1 MGIEGL
7 QLDKVQA
14 LLKQAGRSMPE
25 INGTGTV
32 QYVQYLLDALCDL
45 STRDS
50 LTGLVNRRYFL
61 AVVEQELDRVARTG
75 ESALLLMIDIDHF
88 KRVNDEYGH
97 LAGDA
102 VICAVGEALR
112 ASARSM
118 DTVARIGGEEFGVI
132 VPNCPPSFAPQVAER
147 IRQTV
152 LATAVPFQHQNIQVS
167 ISCGGAFAPGWLRT
181 LADNWIDRADR
192 LLYQAK
198 EQGRNRVCIEAFPSS
213 DVSAEEKGML
223 YGWGMPDDLMMDDRK
238 TV

>member
-1 MGIEGL
+1 MTIDGL

-25 INGTGTV
+25 KCESGEV
-32 QYVQYLLDALCDL
+32 QYIQSLLDALCDL

-61 AVVEQELDRVARTG
+61 AVLEQELDRVARAG

-102 VICAVGEALR
+102 VIRAVGEALR
-112 ASARSM
+112 TSARSM

-152 LATAVPFQHQNIQVS
+152 LGTVVSFHDQTIRVS

-192 LLYQAK
+192 LLYMAK
-198 EQGRNRVCIEAFPSS
+198 EQGRNRVCIEDFPSS

-223 YGWGMPDDLMMDDRK
+223 YGWALPDDLMIDDSK

>member
-1 MGIEGL
+1 MDIAGL

-14 LLKQAGRSMPE
+14 LLRQAGRSMPDLQS
-25 INGTGTV
+25 TGPV
-32 QYVQYLLDALCDL
+32 HYVQALLDALCDL

-50 LTGLVNRRYFL
+50 LTGLMNRRYFL
-61 AVVEQELDRVARTG
+61 AVLEQELDRVARTG

-88 KRVNDEYGH
+88 KRVNDQYGH

-102 VICAVGEALR
+102 VIRVVGEALK

-118 DTVARIGGEEFGVI
+118 DTVARIGGEEFGVV
-132 VPNCPPSFAPQVAER
+132 VPNCPPSFAMQVAER

-152 LATAVPFQHQNIQVS
+152 LSTVVTFHDQQIQVT

-181 LADNWIDRADR
+181 VADNWIDRADR

-198 EQGRNRVCIEAFPSS
+198 EQGRNQVCMEDFPTS
-213 DVSAEEKGML
+213 DVSAEEKDML
-223 YGWGMPDDLMMDDRK
+223 YGWAVPDDLMIDDSK

>member
-1 MGIEGL
+1 MTIEGL

-25 INGTGTV
+25 LNGAGDV
-32 QYVQYLLDALCDL
+32 QYVQSLLDALCDL

-50 LTGLVNRRYFL
+50 LTGLANRRYFL
-61 AVVEQELDRVARTG
+61 AVVDQELDRVARAG

-112 ASARSM
+112 NSARSM

-132 VPNCPPSFAPQVAER
+132 VPNCPPSFATQVAER

-152 LATAVPFQHQNIQVS
+152 LATVVSVHDQSIRVS

-198 EQGRNRVCIEAFPSS
+198 EQGRNRVCMEDFPSS

-223 YGWGMPDDLMMDDRK
+223 YGWATPEDLMIDGSK

>member
-1 MGIEGL
+1 MTIDGL
-7 QLDKVQA
+7 QLDKVKA

-25 INGTGTV
+25 KSESGDV
-32 QYVQYLLDALCDL
+32 QYVQSLLDALCDL

-61 AVVEQELDRVARTG
+61 AVLDQELDRVARTG

-102 VICAVGEALR
+102 VIRAVGEALR

-152 LATAVPFQHQNIQVS
+152 LGTEVSFHDQTIRVS

-192 LLYQAK
+192 LLYEAK
-198 EQGRNRVCIEAFPSS
+198 EQGRNQVCMEDFPSS

-223 YGWGMPDDLMMDDRK
+223 YGWAMPDDLMIDDSK